1 MVTKNIRA
9 VTYLPPKYHQKLKDY
24 ANQKNLTESATLVE
38 IVKQFFEGNSPQN
51 NSPDRTIIEEIVKE
65 QLAGTEA
72 EIVTLKAQMEQMQQL
87 LAGVMSGKTT
97 ARKTRSTPSFVK
109 PKLQPLKAEDLANR
123 LGVTPE
129 TVEKEAHRGNEHF
142 LAWSKS
148 KDIGRVSW
156 EKRGEL
162 YYPIR

>member
-9 VTYLPPKYHQKLKDY
+9 VTYLPPEYHKKLKHF
-24 ANQKNLTESATLVE
+24 AKRENLTESGALVE
-38 IVKQFFEGNSPQN
+38 IVKQFFDGNSQ
-51 NSPDRTIIEEIVKE
+51 PDFSEKAFIEEIVKE

-72 EIVTLKAQMEQMQQL
+72 EIIAMKAQMEQIQQL
-87 LAGVMSGKTT
+87 LGGMMSGKTT
-97 ARKTRSTPSFVK
+97 ARKTRSTNSFVK
-109 PKLQPLKAEDLANR
+109 PQLQPLKAGELANR

-129 TVEKEAHRGNEHF
+129 TVEKEASRGNEHF
-142 LAWSKS
+142 LVWSKS

-162 YYPIR
+162 YYPLR

>member
-9 VTYLPPKYHQKLKDY
+9 VTYLPPEYHQKLKNF
-24 ANQKNLTESATLVE
+24 AKRENLTESSALVE
-38 IVKQFFEGNSPQN
+38 IVKQFFNGNSQ
-51 NSPDRTIIEEIVKE
+51 PDSSHKAIIEEIVKK

-72 EIVTLKAQMEQMQQL
+72 EILTLKAQVEQMQQL
-87 LAGVMSGKTT
+87 LAGMMSGKTS
-97 ARKTRSTPSFVK
+97 RKSPSRSFTK
-109 PKLQPLKAEDLANR
+109 PKLQPLKAGELANR

-129 TVEKEAHRGNEHF
+129 TVEKEANRGNEHF

-162 YYPIR
+162 YYPLR